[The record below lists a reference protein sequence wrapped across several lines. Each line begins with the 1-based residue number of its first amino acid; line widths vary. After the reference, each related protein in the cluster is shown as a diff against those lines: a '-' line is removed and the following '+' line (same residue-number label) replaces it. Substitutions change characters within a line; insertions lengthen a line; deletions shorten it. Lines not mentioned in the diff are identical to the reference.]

1 MSTPGSTEEIEM
13 HCARCGTIARKI
25 HRPLLLRL
33 LPLAQLYYCWPCH
46 RRFIRIAGSSNGT
59 ARAAR

>member
-1 MSTPGSTEEIEM
+1 M

-25 HRPLLLRL
+25 HRPFLLRLL

-46 RRFIRIAGSSNGT
+46 RRFIRIVNGGT
-59 ARAAR
+59 APARALR